1 MNNQICIENL
11 KRSYSR
17 KIVFKDINLTF
28 KEGTISTIIAPNG
41 EGKTTLLSVIAD
53 FVYPDQGQVRYE
65 GICEKRNTV
74 LLLSG
79 DRNLYVKNTVQEN
92 LKFFAVLSGMTKQQ
106 TLEGLESCRKLFP
119 IYDKIQYKVIEEL
132 SFGQKR
138 LVSIMS
144 AVVMDA
150 KCIMIDEA
158 SEGLD
163 IANIEVLKSILQ
175 TIKKERII
183 IMASQ
188 DYSFITDLSDQLHF
202 LKDGRIVK
210 SCESLTPEKFIALY
224 KNLYMDGVDG

>member
-1 MNNQICIENL
+1 M
-11 KRSYSR
+11 
-17 KIVFKDINLTF
+17 
-28 KEGTISTIIAPNG
+28 
-41 EGKTTLLSVIAD
+41 
-53 FVYPDQGQVRYE
+53 
-65 GICEKRNTV
+65 
-74 LLLSG
+74 
-79 DRNLYVKNTVQEN
+79 
-92 LKFFAVLSGMTKQQ
+92 
-106 TLEGLESCRKLFP
+106 ESCRKLFP

-210 SCESLTPEKFIALY
+210 SCERLTPEKFIALY

>member
-1 MNNQICIENL
+1 
-11 KRSYSR
+11 
-17 KIVFKDINLTF
+17 
-28 KEGTISTIIAPNG
+28 
-41 EGKTTLLSVIAD
+41 
-53 FVYPDQGQVRYE
+53 
-65 GICEKRNTV
+65 
-74 LLLSG
+74 
-79 DRNLYVKNTVQEN
+79 
-92 LKFFAVLSGMTKQQ
+92 
-106 TLEGLESCRKLFP
+106 
-119 IYDKIQYKVIEEL
+119 
-132 SFGQKR
+132 
-138 LVSIMS
+138 MS

-150 KCIMIDEA
+150 KCIMIDEV

-210 SCESLTPEKFIALY
+210 SCERLTPEKFIALY